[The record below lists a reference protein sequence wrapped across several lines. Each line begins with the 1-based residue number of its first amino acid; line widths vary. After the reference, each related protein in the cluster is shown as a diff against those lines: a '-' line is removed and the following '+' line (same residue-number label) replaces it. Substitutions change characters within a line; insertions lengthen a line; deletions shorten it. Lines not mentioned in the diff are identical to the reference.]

1 VDTRSESVLSLV
13 DPALAALVRT
23 AQRFLSPQGITMCV
37 YSGLRNSEQQD
48 ALYAQGRT
56 LPGQIVTNARAGY
69 SNHNYGLAVDIVPY
83 EAGTMGVLNWDVAS
97 APFQTMVRYLK
108 AQGLTYGGDWK
119 TFPDDDHF
127 QMSTIPASP
136 SPAMIADLSLGLET
150 IWSNAAAG
158 KYMETT

>member
-23 AQRFLSPQGITMCV
+23 AQRFLSPQGITMSV
-37 YSGLRNSEQQD
+37 YQGLRTAAQQN
-48 ALYAQGRT
+48 ALYARGRT
-56 LPGQIVTNARAGY
+56 APGKIVTDARGGH

-127 QMSTIPASP
+127 QMPTIPASP
-136 SPAMIADLSLGLET
+136 SPAMIADLSLGLEAV
-150 IWSNAAAG
+150 WANAAAG
-158 KYMETT
+158 KYTETI